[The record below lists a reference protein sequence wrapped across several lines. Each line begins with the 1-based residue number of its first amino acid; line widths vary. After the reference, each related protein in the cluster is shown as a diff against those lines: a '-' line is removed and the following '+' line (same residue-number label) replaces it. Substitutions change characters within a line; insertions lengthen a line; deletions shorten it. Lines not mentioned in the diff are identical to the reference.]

1 MRSCGVLKNS
11 LETAGGASVMIGQ
24 FLSEDGLNN
33 PLSNI
38 GQRNNREVTLKKAKE
53 AIRHLCSQLRLK
65 EHHVDESYNYYRLAL
80 SKSLTRGRRA
90 EQVYASCVYL
100 SCRTSTTPTEHM
112 LLDFSQVL
120 KINVFVLG
128 KTFIQLSRAL
138 NITLPLLDPG
148 HYLNTRLKKVVFI
161 FI

>member
-1 MRSCGVLKNS
+1 M
-11 LETAGGASVMIGQ
+11 
-24 FLSEDGLNN
+24 
-33 PLSNI
+33 
-38 GQRNNREVTLKKAKE
+38 
-53 AIRHLCSQLRLK
+53 
-65 EHHVDESYNYYRLAL
+65 AL

-148 HYLNTRLKKVVFI
+148 KFFETYFIKKLLEKQLEITV
-161 FI
+161 